1 MDKDIKVTLK
11 VWRQKGPK
19 EKGQF
24 ETGPKEKG
32 QFETYPMEIHQSVSF
47 LEMLD
52 ILNERLVKEG
62 KEPIV
67 FDHDCREGICGMCS
81 LYVNGHPHGPATGAT
96 TCQLYMRRFH
106 DGETI
111 TIEPW
116 RSAGFP
122 VIRDLMVDRSA
133 YDKIMQ
139 AGGFV
144 SVNTGGVPDANA
156 IPIPKKNAD
165 LAMDAAACIGC
176 GACAAACKNGSAM
189 LFVSAKVSQLALLPQ
204 GRVEAA
210 RRAKAMVAKMDEL
223 GFGNCTNTRA
233 CEMECPKNIS
243 VSNIARLNREF
254 LKAKL
259 KD

>member
-19 EKGQF
+19 A
-24 ETGPKEKG
+24 KG

-52 ILNERLVKEG
+52 ILNERLNERLVKEG

>member
-19 EKGQF
+19 A
-24 ETGPKEKG
+24 KG

-96 TCQLYMRRFH
+96 TCQLYMRRFQ

-156 IPIPKKNAD
+156 IPIPKKDAD

>member
-11 VWRQKGPK
+11 VWRQR
-19 EKGQF
+19 
-24 ETGPKEKG
+24 GPKEKG

-52 ILNERLVKEG
+52 
-62 KEPIV
+62 
-67 FDHDCREGICGMCS
+67 CGMCS

-156 IPIPKKNAD
+156 IPIPKKDAD

>member
-11 VWRQKGPK
+11 VWRQK
-19 EKGQF
+19 
-24 ETGPKEKG
+24 GPKEKG

-81 LYVNGHPHGPATGAT
+81 LYINGHPRGPATGAT

-122 VIRDLMVDRSA
+122 VIRDLMVDRYA
-133 YDKIMQ
+133 YDKIIQ

-254 LKAKL
+254 LCAKL

>member
-1 MDKDIKVTLK
+1 MDKDINVTFK

-19 EKGQF
+19 EKGHF
-24 ETGPKEKG
+24 ESYELKNIYQGT
-32 QFETYPMEIHQSVSF
+32 SF
-47 LEMLD
+47 LEALD
-52 ILNERLVKEG
+52 ILNEQLVNEG
-62 KEPIV
+62 KEPVV

-81 LYVNGHPHGPATGAT
+81 LYVNGRAHGPATGAT
-96 TCQLYMRRFH
+96 TCQLYMRRFN

-116 RSAGFP
+116 RSAALP
-122 VIRDLMVDRSA
+122 IIRDLMVDRGA

-156 IPIPKKNAD
+156 IAISKENSD
-165 LAMDAAACIGC
+165 LAMDAATCIGC

-204 GRVEAA
+204 GKVEAV

-233 CEMECPKNIS
+233 CAMECPKSIS
-243 VSNIARLNREF
+243 ISNIARLNREF
-254 LKAKL
+254 LCAEL
-259 KD
+259 ES

>member
-11 VWRQKGPK
+11 VWRQKSPK
-19 EKGQF
+19 DE
-24 ETGPKEKG
+24 G
-32 QFETYPMEIHQSVSF
+32 QFETYQIDKINQSVSF

-52 ILNERLVKEG
+52 ILNERLVSEG

-96 TCQLYMRRFH
+96 TCQLYMRRFN

-122 VIRDLMVDRSA
+122 VIRDLMVDRYA
-133 YDKIMQ
+133 YDKIIQ

-144 SVNTGGVPDANA
+144 SVNTGGVPDANSIA
-156 IPIPKKNAD
+156 IPRAD
-165 LAMDAAACIGC
+165 AEMAMDAAACIGC

-204 GRVEAA
+204 GKVEAA

-254 LKAKL
+254 ICAKL
-259 KD
+259 QD

>member
-19 EKGQF
+19 D
-24 ETGPKEKG
+24 KG
-32 QFETYPMEIHQSVSF
+32 QFETYQIDKINQSVSF

-52 ILNERLVKEG
+52 ILNERLVSEG

-96 TCQLYMRRFH
+96 TCQLYMRRFN

-122 VIRDLMVDRSA
+122 VIRDLMVDRYA
-133 YDKIMQ
+133 YDKIIQ

-156 IPIPKKNAD
+156 IPISKADAD

-176 GACAAACKNGSAM
+176 GACA
-189 LFVSAKVSQLALLPQ
+189 
-204 GRVEAA
+204 
-210 RRAKAMVAKMDEL
+210 AKAMVAKMDEL

-254 LKAKL
+254 ISAKL
-259 KD
+259 QD